1 MNKLPHFT
9 TRRRF
14 VASLGFGG
22 VSLYGLWV
30 AYGAA
35 PGPLALFAP
44 HAAEAAAAGGHGGG
58 HGAGAD
64 ADVVAEFRRLHAEFI
79 GRFTKADGAVQP
91 DAPATATADGAPHAA
106 PESTPAASHGGHDM
120 AAMADMPM
128 AAEAPASQ
136 PPADHMGM
144 AGMADMAPVAATPEM
159 AMMDHGGAAVIEA
172 SSTHDT
178 GHADMAPDTHD
189 APAEVYLLAERWY
202 FEPAHLRLQA
212 GVAYRFRMLAAD
224 IPHGASI
231 ELGRGSRMARLRP
244 GAVTEME
251 LRFDRPGDHLVYCSL
266 YCGQGHDLMQARIEV
281 V

>member
-1 MNKLPHFT
+1 MTKSPHFT
-9 TRRRF
+9 TRRGF

-44 HAAEAAAAGGHGGG
+44 SAAKAAAPAAHGGEHAGGL
-58 HGAGAD
+58 D
-64 ADVVAEFRRLHAEFI
+64 ADVVDEFRRLHTEFI
-79 GRFTKADGAVQP
+79 ERFTQADGAVQP
-91 DAPATATADGAPHAA
+91 GALELAAIDDVQEAA
-106 PESTPAASHGGHDM
+106 PFAGHGGHDM
-120 AAMADMPM
+120 AMADMPLP
-128 AAEAPASQ
+128 ADAEASVQ
-136 PPADHMGM
+136 SADHMGM
-144 AGMADMAPVAATPEM
+144 ADAAQAQAAPDM
-159 AMMDHGGAAVIEA
+159 AMMEHGNATVVEA
-172 SSTHDT
+172 SVS
-178 GHADMAPDTHD
+178 HD
-189 APAEVYLLAERWY
+189 AGHDDAATDAHAAPVEVYLLAERWY
-202 FEPAHLRLQA
+202 FEPAHLRLEA

-251 LRFDRPGDHLVYCSL
+251 MRFDRPGDHLVYCSL